1 MRYKQHKHY
10 FMYGLRAPARLLK
23 PRMIPMGKFSLPLE
37 SIYHYFEGGQAIV
50 GPSPQERVFQTEGGR
65 LFIEHV
71 KTLDSMVGNPRRTVL
86 SPVTLE
92 NDYRRMNRI
101 FKPLRK
107 DDAVTIMNKNVLVV
121 NYNMLNP
128 LYRYV
133 ASFKANYYRWYNNQV
148 TFWNKV
154 SEVIERFPHWN
165 QYITLELPPTVPAR
179 GKWNLIQSTISQT
192 TLADFPTPAHLTCV
206 DLFKWLGPKRE
217 DSLMASLT
225 EEQLD
230 KINLVFNL
238 RTHWFTLNLGL
249 LNKWRKG
256 EGDDKGLP
264 AQELQVRFVK
274 LLTGLHQFVKDGT
287 ELSEDEEGLVLDL
300 DDTQGQPV
308 EVETTPT
315 QKTKIKTEQVIDS
328 ERSVEVDEDS
338 EEVTEQDLTGEP
350 KLDLFDGLDLE
361 LDAPEPLDTSTLDS
375 RIDFDELDSDELDAD
390 DVEVGQTLA
399 DITDDEEEEEPTS
412 FADQLLSDP
421 NVAPIALKAFDMAET
436 GVITHRAMNRSIEDA
451 LSYKQLPDPY
461 NSGKS
466 IAEAMVLTEDDLTLP
481 EEKKFPDSP
490 VLLDK
495 SMRSSKLKD
504 LNRKYIKQV
513 MHKDILNAVIAVQ
526 KQGVA
531 IKDYKMEV
539 VRDAMN
545 HYEIHAVTI
554 KPIRGRQT
562 TVRFRI
568 PVVDADGRFTS
579 NGTKYTMKTQRAD

>member
-23 PRMIPMGKFSLPLE
+23 PRMIPMGKFGLPLE
-37 SIYHYFEGGQAIV
+37 SIYHYFEGSQAIV

-101 FKPLRK
+101 FKPVRK
-107 DDAVTIMNKNVLVV
+107 DEAVTIMNKNVMVV

-154 SEVIERFPHWN
+154 SEVSERFPHWN
-165 QYITLELPPTVPAR
+165 QYIELELPPTVPTR
-179 GKWNLIQSTISQT
+179 GKWNQIQTTISQT
-192 TLADFPTPAHLTCV
+192 TLSEFPTPAHLTCV

-217 DSLMASLT
+217 DSLMSALT
-225 EEQLD
+225 DQQLD
-230 KINLVFNL
+230 KINLIFNL

-256 EGDDKGLP
+256 ADDVKGLNP
-264 AQELQVRFVK
+264 AELQVRFVK
-274 LLTGLHQFVKDGT
+274 LLNGLHHFTKDGT
-287 ELSEDEEGLVLDL
+287 ELDEDEEGLTLDLEDKVEDTAPVDSIVKQKTRVKEQQVTDSEPPSVDEDITEDDLTGSTELDLFEGLDL
-300 DDTQGQPV
+300 DI
-308 EVETTPT
+308 E
-315 QKTKIKTEQVIDS
+315 S
-328 ERSVEVDEDS
+328 
-338 EEVTEQDLTGEP
+338 
-350 KLDLFDGLDLE
+350 
-361 LDAPEPLDTSTLDS
+361 PEPLDIGTIDS
-375 RIDFDELDSDELDAD
+375 RIDIDELDSDEIDAEAA
-390 DVEVGQTLA
+390 VTGQTLS
-399 DITDDEEEEEPTS
+399 DITDDTEEEEPTS
-412 FADQLLSDP
+412 FAEQLLKDP

-461 NSGKS
+461 NTGKP
-466 IAEAMVLTEDDLTLP
+466 IAEAMVLNEDDLTLP
-481 EEKKFPDSP
+481 EAKRFPDSS
-490 VLLDK
+490 VVLDK
-495 SMRSSKLKD
+495 SMLSSKLKD
-504 LNRKYIKQV
+504 LNKKYIKQV
-513 MHKDILNAVIAVQ
+513 MHKDILNSVIAVQ

-579 NGTKYTMKTQRAD
+579 NGTLYSVKTQRAD